1 MCAVAVVKC
10 RDYDIR
16 RIRAALDEAVGLIG
30 GMKAFVK
37 QGSRVALKP
46 NLVRRATPDESA
58 TTHPAIIEVLAAMVI
73 EAGGQPFI
81 IDSPGVLF
89 NDDMLP
95 DYYRVTG
102 MSDAAEKSG
111 AVLDYDTTGIT
122 IDNPRA
128 QYLKR
133 MTILKS
139 LADADVIINVP
150 KLKTH
155 WLMGFSCAVKNM
167 FGAIPGL
174 LKAEYHLRMPDY
186 DMFADALIDT
196 FLAVRPSLNI
206 VDAVVGMEGN
216 GPTAGNSKDIG
227 LIIAG
232 CDGFEVDIA
241 ASTVIGIDPQLIY
254 TVRRAFERGLCVCS
268 HKDIDILGAGID
280 GNIIDDY
287 DVPQLDT
294 LHSVQF
300 FQRGVLKFFSNL
312 IKPSPVF
319 LYDKCKGCGE
329 CERSCPAGV
338 IRLEGGK
345 PRLDRKKCIR
355 CFCCQEFCPFK
366 AVAVKRVLPLNRL
379 IGHTKETGDHKKRR
393 EDYENRQG

>member
-10 RDYDIR
+10 KDYDIPG
-16 RIRAALDEAVGLIG
+16 IRAALDEAIGLIG

-58 TTHPAIIEVLAAMVI
+58 TTHPGIIEVLASMVT
-73 EAGGQPFI
+73 EAGGRPFI

-89 NDDMLP
+89 NNDMLP
-95 DYYRVTG
+95 DYYRATG
-102 MSDAAEKSG
+102 MSEAAEKSG
-111 AVLDYDTTGIT
+111 AALDYDMTGIT

-128 QYLKR
+128 LYLKK
-133 MTILKS
+133 IPVLKS
-139 LADADVIINVP
+139 LAEADVIINVP

-167 FGAIPGL
+167 FGAVPGL
-174 LKAEYHLRMPDY
+174 LKAEYHLRMSEY
-186 DMFADALIDT
+186 DMFADVLIDT
-196 FLAVRPSLNI
+196 FLAVKPALNI

-216 GPTAGNSKDIG
+216 GPTAGNSRQIG

-241 ASTVIGIDPQLIY
+241 SSAVIGIDPQLIY
-254 TVRRAFERGLCVCS
+254 TVRRAFERGLCACS
-268 HKDIDILGAGID
+268 QKDINILGAGID

-287 DVPQLDT
+287 DVPQIDT

-300 FQRGVLKFFSNL
+300 FQRGALKLLANL
-312 IKPSPVF
+312 VKPKPVF
-319 LYDKCKGCGE
+319 LYDKCKGCGK
-329 CERSCPAGV
+329 CEQSCPARI
-338 IRLEGGK
+338 IRLKGGK
-345 PRLDRKKCIR
+345 PRLDRRKCIK
-355 CFCCQEFCPFK
+355 CFCCQEFCPSK
-366 AVAVKRVLPLNRL
+366 AVAVKRVFPVNLLFDRENKQRNFMKR
-379 IGHTKETGDHKKRR
+379 GKKV
-393 EDYENRQG
+393 